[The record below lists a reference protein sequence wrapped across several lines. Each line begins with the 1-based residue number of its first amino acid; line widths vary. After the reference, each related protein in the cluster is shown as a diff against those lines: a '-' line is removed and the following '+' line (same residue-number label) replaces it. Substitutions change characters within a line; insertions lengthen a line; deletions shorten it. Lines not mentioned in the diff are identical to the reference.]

1 MCAVETHF
9 DSKFLSGTSVLKR
22 LAASYLATIVALAG
36 SIWFELPKWTA
47 SAFLVIAVALT
58 LFLAISAGQ
67 SLARWQASLDRR
79 ERPALTGRG
88 AGMLTLVVL
97 GLIPFA
103 IAKFVYPRSWPTN
116 VQDAVAMLS
125 AQLDAQSEHDLAYMG
140 YDELANLQST
150 LGASVRDRFGLN
162 TRNFRLAYDCDAEYM
177 HPHTCASI
185 IISRLWKKVRADLP
199 ASERAALEALE
210 SGMDRVR
217 LESERFENVPLQE
230 LVTFFNDAIRAQLV
244 PDAQFKVVGDP
255 ARAND
260 RLSVAWRAMGT
271 ISLREALTV
280 LEDGGEWRARKDPP
294 NLVIERS

>member
-1 MCAVETHF
+1 MH
-9 DSKFLSGTSVLKR
+9 DPTSILKR
-22 LAASYLATIVALAG
+22 LAEKSALEKLGAGYLAAIVALTGA
-36 SIWFELPKWTA
+36 IWFELPEWT
-47 SAFLVIAVALT
+47 SSVFLVLAVALT
-58 LFLAISAGQ
+58 PFLAISAGQ

-79 ERPALTGRG
+79 ERPSLTGRG

-116 VQDAVAMLS
+116 VADAVAMLS
-125 AQLDAQSEHDLAYMG
+125 TQLDAQAERDLAYMG

-199 ASERAALEALE
+199 ASERAALESLE

-230 LVTFFNDAIRAQLV
+230 LVAFFNDAIRAQLA
-244 PDAQFKVVGDP
+244 PEAQFEVVNDP
-255 ARAND
+255 ARSND